1 MLQVTTNG
9 SHAGSQAPG
18 EVRHRIVDVL
28 LWQLFPDGPRGDF
41 QLINRLI

>member
-18 EVRHRIVDVL
+18 EVRQRLVDVFL
-28 LWQLFPDGPRGDF
+28 RQLFQDGPLSDF
-41 QLINRLI
+41 